1 MDMVNE
7 LQRLGGVHAGSAV
20 QAAQNATGTML
31 EIESISDSDISEV
44 EKSAMLFDGVEN
56 TTADL
61 RKVLDFMCGMQWLT
75 AGMKKRAATA
85 FEEPISST
93 LVDHS
98 QRAYKL
104 LADGPDDF
112 EPEKT
117 ENTPK
122 TRTDFNEF
130 WHKATSI
137 ANEEGFLHWEVAFP
151 GVWDQWQDIRPKGG
165 FDAVIGNPPWD
176 RIKLQEVEWF
186 ATRAPE
192 IALQQTA
199 AARRSAIRD
208 LRQNDSELADNFE
221 RAKARADQLG
231 KVIRASGD
239 YPLLGRGDINLYS
252 LFVERAKSVS
262 SNLTV
267 SSGCSPH
274 QASTAIK
281 QPQTSS
287 SKSPPEETYTA
298 SSISKT
304 ERLGTGQCH
313 RFSPMWTRGSNSA
326 P

>member
-1 MDMVNE
+1 MKTQLTDQAIIRRMVLKRCIYGVDKNSLTVELAKVSLWLHSFTVGAPLSFLDHHLRCGDSLVGLRVMDMVNE

-75 AGMKKRAATA
+75 AGMKRRAATA

-112 EPEKT
+112 EPENA
-117 ENTPK
+117 ENTPEI
-122 TRTDFNEF
+122 RTDFSEF

-208 LRQNDSELADNFE
+208 LRHNDSELADEF
-221 RAKARADQLG
+221 
-231 KVIRASGD
+231 
-239 YPLLGRGDINLYS
+239 
-252 LFVERAKSVS
+252 
-262 SNLTV
+262 
-267 SSGCSPH
+267 
-274 QASTAIK
+274 
-281 QPQTSS
+281 
-287 SKSPPEETYTA
+287 
-298 SSISKT
+298 
-304 ERLGTGQCH
+304 
-313 RFSPMWTRGSNSA
+313 
-326 P
+326 